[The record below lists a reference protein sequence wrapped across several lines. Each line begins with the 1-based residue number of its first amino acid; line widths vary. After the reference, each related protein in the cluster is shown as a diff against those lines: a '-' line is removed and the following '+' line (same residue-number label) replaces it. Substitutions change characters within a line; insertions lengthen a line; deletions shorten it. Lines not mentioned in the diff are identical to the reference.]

1 MKPTPVLRN
10 LGMVLAVA
18 LLAPAAHAAPADEA
32 LAEESLP
39 PHLRDRGPGLPT
51 SQFGVYVRRGE
62 LLVYPAFEY
71 YKDKDFEYDPFEFG
85 FESATEFKGRYR
97 ASEEVLFLAYGLS
110 DRFALEFEGDLIQAS
125 LEKADEDLSGMPAE
139 RKESG
144 LGDVRTRLTWRWKEE
159 SGRRPELF
167 SYTEVFFP
175 HDKKKPLVGTADWVF
190 HGGIGAIRGF
200 RWGTLTL
207 RGGLLFE
214 EASASATDWGEV
226 ALEYL
231 KRVSPRATLF
241 SSLLV
246 REGDE
251 ISLITELQWHLS
263 RNVVLR
269 LNNGLGL
276 TSHGNDWEPEVG
288 ILFKMPR

>member
-1 MKPTPVLRN
+1 MKPTQILNIGVLFAA
-10 LGMVLAVA
+10 M
-18 LLAPAAHAAPADEA
+18 LLAPASRTWAVEDAALDETLPA
-32 LAEESLP
+32 
-39 PHLRDRGPGLPT
+39 HLRDRGLGLPT
-51 SQFGVYVRRGE
+51 SQFGIYVRKGE
-62 LLVYPAFEY
+62 WLVYPGFEY
-71 YKDKDFEYDPFEFG
+71 YSDKEFEYDPNEFG
-85 FESATEFKGRYR
+85 FPSQGEFKGRYR
-97 ASEEVLFLAYGLS
+97 ASEAVLFVAYGLS
-110 DRFALEFEGDLIQAS
+110 DRLAWELEGNGIDTS
-125 LEKADEDLSGMPAE
+125 LRKAPEDLTGMPAE
-139 RKESG
+139 LTQSG
-144 LGDVRTRLTWRWKEE
+144 LGHVRTRLTWRWVEE

-200 RWGTLTL
+200 RWGTLTF
-207 RGGLLFE
+207 RAGLLFE

-231 KRVSPRATLF
+231 KRVSPRVSF
-241 SSLLV
+241 YSSILV

-251 ISLITELQWHLS
+251 VSLINEVQWRLS
-263 RNVVLR
+263 PHVVLR

-288 ILFKMPR
+288 VLFRLPVR